1 MHHSMYTRVPTLISD
16 AFNLHDSAVK
26 SEPGEPE
33 PSKLSHKSPLVTELS
48 SDNGDSG
55 KSCDEI
61 VLLLRFL
68 LLSLL
73 GDVAKGNQELNCEC
87 GEPSCKS
94 ALSSSCKSAL
104 SYIYPN
110 LLYNVSIWLASTLQS
125 SK

>member
-26 SEPGEPE
+26 SEPVVETEIGEKSSGLKELPSDDCE
-33 PSKLSHKSPLVTELS
+33 SKLNWMKGVYFCKV
-48 SDNGDSG
+48 GDM
-55 KSCDEI
+55 
-61 VLLLRFL
+61 
-68 LLSLL
+68 
-73 GDVAKGNQELNCEC
+73 AKGGDRGLS
-87 GEPSCKS
+87 GEPSF
-94 ALSSSCKSAL
+94 KSAL